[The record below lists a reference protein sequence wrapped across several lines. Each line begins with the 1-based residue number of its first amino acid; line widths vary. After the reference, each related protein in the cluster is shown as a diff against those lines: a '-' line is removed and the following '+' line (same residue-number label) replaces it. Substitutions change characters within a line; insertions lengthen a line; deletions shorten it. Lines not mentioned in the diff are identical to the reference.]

1 MPERSRDW
9 IEQAARD
16 LQGARWLAE
25 GGFFEW
31 TCFIAQQ
38 GAEKAVKA
46 AYQKLGGDAWGHSV
60 AMLLVGLRER
70 AHVPEDLVACGRLL
84 DRFYIPARYPNSWDE
99 GSPKDY
105 HSREDADHALRCGEE
120 IVRFCQGLLAG

>member
-31 TCFIAQQ
+31 ACFIAQQ

-70 AHVPEDLVACGRLL
+70 AHVAEDIVTCGRVL

-105 HSREDADHALRCGEE
+105 HSREDADHALRCCEE